1 MTNVSELFIFKDSA
15 KTTIYEV
22 ENLNNFA
29 QKQVEEKENV
39 ENAENGEN
47 LETKEPIILN
57 DDEIKYLSSE
67 ANVLDEEI
75 DINQVKSLFDERV
88 SQVGKKNL
96 ILR

>member
-29 QKQVEEKENV
+29 QKQVEENA

-75 DINQVKSLFDERV
+75 DINQVKSLFNERV